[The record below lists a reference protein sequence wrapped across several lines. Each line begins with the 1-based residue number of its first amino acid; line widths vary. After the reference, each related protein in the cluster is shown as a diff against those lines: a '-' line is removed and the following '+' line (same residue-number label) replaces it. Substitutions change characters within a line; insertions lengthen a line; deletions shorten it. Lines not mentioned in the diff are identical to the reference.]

1 MHNSGSIVI
10 VADKKPVA
18 LNIDSILYVQMQ
30 GNIAH
35 IHTLQGRVYS
45 TRMTLTEL
53 EAALGDGF
61 LSIKRGC
68 LVSVKAIHDISDGV
82 QLNNGETLDYAQR
95 RKKEILDLLHEKQRE
110 LIRSFTTPSMPSTP
124 EEYLEYYRLF
134 DTLPLAF
141 ADIEMVFDSEFNAID
156 WVFRYGNPAL
166 AALEKQPLENMLGHS
181 FSTIFPNMDSKWLR
195 TYERATLYGET
206 LKIIDYSPE
215 IDTYLDII
223 CFPTFKGHCG
233 CILFDVASCARSD
246 TVRIR
251 KRRWRFSSTGC
262 CWAIPEFL
270 LAERASP
277 RVWGGPFSHGVCGC
291 IHSDKSVIAFLLQR
305 GTKRWGW

>member
-10 VADKKPVA
+10 VADKKPAA

-68 LVSVKAIHDISDGV
+68 LVSVKAIHDISDSV

-110 LIRSFTTPSMPSTP
+110 LIRSFTTHSMPFTP

-233 CILFDVASCARSD
+233 CILFDVAKLRSF
-246 TVRIR
+246 RH
-251 KRRWRFSSTGC
+251 SSDSEKAL
-262 CWAIPEFL
+262 AIFIDRL
-270 LAERASP
+270 LLGNP
-277 RVWGGPFSHGVCGC
+277 
-291 IHSDKSVIAFLLQR
+291 
-305 GTKRWGW
+305 